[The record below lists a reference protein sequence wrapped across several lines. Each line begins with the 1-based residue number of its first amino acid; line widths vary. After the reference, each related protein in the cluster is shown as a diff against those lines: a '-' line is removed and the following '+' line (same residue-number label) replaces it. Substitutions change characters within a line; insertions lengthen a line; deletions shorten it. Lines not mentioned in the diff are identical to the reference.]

1 MKTHGKAQFNGEK
14 LEAGEY
20 FNKAT
25 EVRRWAA
32 CEGLKEGTSEQ
43 TVRIIDANTVTKTR

>member
-25 EVRRWAA
+25 EVRRGAA